1 METNNTNQK
10 QGIIRKAKKEINF
23 AQISNDL
30 INNKRLSYKAL
41 GILVYILSKPDDW
54 QVYMSDLIRE
64 DLDGEKSVRNGINEL
79 IEKNYIQRY
88 RVYNNATG
96 KVNHWETLVSETPFK
111 EEELISSVKET
122 YALKDNGEIAY
133 QKMKVGN
140 FERYFPI
147 VIERE
152 VTLLCQKGKVEEDN
166 NEITTFPKPTNRKA
180 TSRKRRTTNT
190 NKTNINKTNI
200 DISSSSKG
208 KAPNSIHPL
217 IELFNSSICELKNT
231 TLIKFQNYIQEYNED
246 FIEAVINYCEE
257 RNGKSFTYFEKT
269 IQGFIEQK
277 ATTPKLM
284 EEAIDKFNSENKT
297 KKNNALKA
305 KDEKKQEEA
314 FEQSINDRIMED
326 LAKGFEP
333 ETAIAITGEDIN
345 NQVKN
350 IIKPKL
356 SETLFNTWIKSL
368 DFRFNIDT
376 VIIGCPNS
384 FTKEIVDKRY
394 INIIMEAISLL
405 SLNKKLKTIVM
416 S

>member
-1 METNNTNQK
+1 MKEQPLIVDKTLAKLIGLNEAIVLQQIEYWTNIKEKADTKNKKTIKENYADGFYWTYNTVEEWSEEFPFWSYDTVK
-10 QGIIRKAKKEINF
+10 RTLKKLRDN
-23 AQISNDL
+23 
-30 INNKRLSYKAL
+30 
-41 GILVYILSKPDDW
+41 
-54 QVYMSDLIRE
+54 
-64 DLDGEKSVRNGINEL
+64 
-79 IEKNYIQRY
+79 NYIITSNYNKKAYDRTLWY
-88 RVYNNATG
+88 RV
-96 KVNHWETLVSETPFK
+96 NH
-111 EEELISSVKET
+111 EELIKLDEKNSLGANCTNEETSGVQEEKSSE
-122 YALKDNGEIAY
+122 ALKTDISANCPNG
-133 QKMKVGN
+133 KVQN
-140 FERYFPI
+140 APM
-147 VIERE
+147 
-152 VTLLCQKGKVEEDN
+152 QKGN
-166 NEITTFPKPTNRKA
+166 MPQPIPK
-180 TSRKRRTTNT
+180 TST
-190 NKTNINKTNI
+190 KTSTKISF
-200 DISSSSKG
+200 SSSSKG

-305 KDEKKQEEA
+305 KDEKKQEES
-314 FEQSINDRIMED
+314 FEQFINDRIMED
-326 LAKGFEP
+326 LGKGFEP

-368 DFRFNIDT
+368 DFRFNNDT